1 MLWTNQKAVFVVLLF
16 SALLGF
22 ALPSSTAL
30 TNIMVP
36 LCGLLGLYWARG
48 QIVNFFRKNPFAL
61 LPLLLWLALALG
73 AVFSP
78 APEAWAYFAKY
89 KKLLFIPLLA
99 LFFLKGPEKTMQ
111 YAIAGFLLGNLGILL
126 LSTLLWSTGQLT
138 WFGVTFVAASAISK
152 NAIAQTFLMAFAG
165 AVWFVIGIR
174 YRQWPVFLLAA
185 ASFAGVY
192 LMSPQRTGHLAG
204 LVLLMTLGWMYL
216 QHRCRYWFVA
226 AMGLAILAIALTNNP
241 VQRRAQLGVTEVIA
255 CQAALNTP
263 QQDQACFTSMG
274 IRSIFYLTALKQIA
288 EYPVLG
294 KGTGAIKTQIGPIV
308 MSNPHN
314 EYLLQGMQ
322 LGLLGI
328 ALYLALLASALK
340 MALGLPRVWAAVAVG
355 VTLSYAVCSL
365 FNSLLMDISEG
376 NTFSVFFALLLAA
389 SACIAKSKKELNR
402 V

>member
-16 SALLGF
+16 SALLGL

-48 QIVNFFRKNPFAL
+48 QVVDFFRTNPFAL
-61 LPLLLWLALALG
+61 LPLLLWLALAFG

-99 LFFLKGPEKTMQ
+99 LFFLKGPEKTIQ
-111 YAIAGFLLGNLGILL
+111 FAIGGFLLGNLGILL
-126 LSTLLWSTGQLT
+126 LSTLVWSTGQQV
-138 WFGVTFVAASAISK
+138 WFGTALRAASAISK

-165 AVWFVIGIR
+165 IVWLAIAIR
-174 YRQWPVFLLAA
+174 YRQWAAYLLAVA
-185 ASFAGVY
+185 CFAGVY

-204 LVLLMTLGWMYL
+204 GLLLLSFGWMYL
-216 QHRCRYWFVA
+216 QNRWRYWF
-226 AMGLAILAIALTNNP
+226 LAVMSLAVLAIALSNNP
-241 VQRRAQLGVTEVIA
+241 VQQRMQLGVNEVVA
-255 CQAALNTP
+255 CQTALNTP
-263 QQDQACFTSMG
+263 QQDQACLTSMG

-288 EYPVLG
+288 EYPLLG
-294 KGTGAIKTQIGPIV
+294 KGTGAIKTQIGPLE

-322 LGLLGI
+322 LGLLGV

-355 VTLSYAVCSL
+355 VTASYGACSL
-365 FNSLLMDISEG
+365 FNSLLMDVSEG
-376 NTFSVFFALLLAA
+376 NTFTVFFALLLAA
-389 SACIAKSKKELNR
+389 SALIKSKKELR
-402 V
+402 HD

>member
-1 MLWTNQKAVFVVLLF
+1 MLWKNQKTSPLVLLF
-16 SALLGF
+16 SALLGL

-48 QIVNFFRKNPFAL
+48 NVVDFFRNNPFAF

-99 LFFLKGPEKTMQ
+99 LFFLNGPEKTMQ
-111 YAIAGFLLGNLGILL
+111 YAIGGFLLGNLGILL
-126 LSTLLWSTGQLT
+126 LSTLVWSTGQQV
-138 WFGVTFVAASAISK
+138 WFGVVLRAASQISK
-152 NAIAQTFLMAFAG
+152 NAIAQSFLMAFAG
-165 AVWFVIGIR
+165 VVWLAIGIR
-174 YRQWPVFLLAA
+174 YRQWVGFLLAV

-204 LVLLMTLGWMYL
+204 LVLLMTFGWMYL
-216 QHRCRYWFVA
+216 QRRWRYGF
-226 AMGLAILAIALTNNP
+226 LALLSFGVLGIALTNNP
-241 VQRRAQLGVTEVIA
+241 MQQRAQLGVTEVIA

-274 IRSIFYLTALKQIA
+274 IRSIFYITALKQIA
-288 EYPVLG
+288 EYPLLG
-294 KGTGAIKTQIGPIV
+294 KGTGAIKTQIGRV
-308 MSNPHN
+308 EMSNPHN

-322 LGLLGI
+322 LGLLGVI
-328 ALYLALLASALK
+328 LYLALLASAFK

-389 SACIAKSKKELNR
+389 SAFIAKSKKELDR